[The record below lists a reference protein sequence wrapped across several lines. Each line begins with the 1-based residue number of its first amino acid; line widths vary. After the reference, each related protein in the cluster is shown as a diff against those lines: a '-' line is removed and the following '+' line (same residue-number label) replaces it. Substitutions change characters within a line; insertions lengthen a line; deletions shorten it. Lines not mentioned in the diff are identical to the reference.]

1 MPSWNVHIAHA
12 LRVLNKHPKQDL
24 GIHNEQA
31 FVFGCLLPDLYV
43 GYMVKPLTKKIAYMK
58 THFADPSQVPLP
70 DYDRFETEFV
80 PHDKA
85 LYAREHPQDVLL
97 GAWCHLMADHTYN
110 AATRVF
116 LAEHHIPRGER
127 ARIGK
132 QGDLDLFGKTMDIDI
147 HIELAQALI
156 QQCRAFK
163 QYEIDIDDV
172 RRACEVVDGIV
183 ASNKREH
190 IYGHPHYAMLNQEFF
205 DTTFERVHY
214 LMEQKLLE
222 YAQKRYS

>member
-1 MPSWNVHIAHA
+1 M
-12 LRVLNKHPKQDL
+12 
-24 GIHNEQA
+24 
-31 FVFGCLLPDLYV
+31 
-43 GYMVKPLTKKIAYMK
+43 
-58 THFADPSQVPLP
+58 PLP

-190 IYGHPHYAMLNQEFF
+190 IYGHPHYVMLNQEFF
-205 DTTFERVHY
+205 DTTFERVDH

-222 YAQKRYS
+222 YAHKRYS